1 MEAGGQKEKRKKKT
15 FVCIYLDVD
24 KGKRRKKK
32 HRGEQEGGKD
42 REKVILLVLTR
53 GSIACRE
60 IAVYCFCDREN
71 VNWPSGCLTSPR
83 VRGETKWTQ
92 TPPGKVSNPL

>member
-32 HRGEQEGGKD
+32 NTGESRREGKT
-42 REKVILLVLTR
+42 EKR
-53 GSIACRE
+53 S
-60 IAVYCFCDREN
+60 FC
-71 VNWPSGCLTSPR
+71 WC
-83 VRGETKWTQ
+83 
-92 TPPGKVSNPL
+92 